1 MRSSFIVHRNR
12 TAPGHFLWLGAVFE
26 PRVAYIRSRVGF
38 NLLARGPSWGAPLPS
53 MGKGWRPRGD
63 GQARRPRGADAA
75 ASRETIQ
82 LLGDPDLSAAAPP
95 PAPAAAVPALA
106 QLVPMASA
114 PAAPLED
121 WQEMQSD
128 GFIKCR
134 ACSKYADVM
143 HCATESHVTKLASWR
158 TRREGYAAPRLLYLA
173 YVPCDKND
181 TSNLAL
187 KCLLCNKWVTDE
199 TAHSDDAAASIL
211 HKKRMR
217 IYGPGDSWY
226 NEYVTHVRARWHP
239 VDAPERVTPE
249 GVPSGSRDAWE
260 RLIPEGVPSG
270 RPTRE
275 EPLSDNCNQPA
286 SAAAT
291 QAQGARPCHS
301 PARAGAS
308 SPAPSGDTPAS
319 SGSRNI
325 RDLAS
330 GRAGGTTSR
339 TNKMDSPT
347 HDAPERM
354 TPEGVPLGSR
364 DGAVGREAQGRAKR
378 GRDEPRR
385 DTRPGKLCAGG
396 SKAS

>member
-1 MRSSFIVHRNR
+1 MA
-12 TAPGHFLWLGAVFE
+12 TQGL
-26 PRVAYIRSRVGF
+26 
-38 NLLARGPSWGAPLPS
+38 
-53 MGKGWRPRGD
+53 RPT
-63 GQARRPRGADAA
+63 AA
-75 ASRETIQ
+75 ASRRYE
-82 LLGDPDLSAAAPP
+82 G
-95 PAPAAAVPALA
+95 
-106 QLVPMASA
+106 
-114 PAAPLED
+114 
-121 WQEMQSD
+121 
-128 GFIKCR
+128 
-134 ACSKYADVM
+134 
-143 HCATESHVTKLASWR
+143 HVTQ
-158 TRREGYAAPRLLYLA
+158 
-173 YVPCDKND
+173 
-181 TSNLAL
+181 
-187 KCLLCNKWVTDE
+187 
-199 TAHSDDAAASIL
+199 
-211 HKKRMR
+211 
-217 IYGPGDSWY
+217 
-226 NEYVTHVRARWHP
+226 VRARWHP

-249 GVPSGSRDAWE
+249 GVPSG
-260 RLIPEGVPSG
+260 

-275 EPLSDNCNQPA
+275 EPLSDNWNQPA

-330 GRAGGTTSR
+330 SRAGGTTSR